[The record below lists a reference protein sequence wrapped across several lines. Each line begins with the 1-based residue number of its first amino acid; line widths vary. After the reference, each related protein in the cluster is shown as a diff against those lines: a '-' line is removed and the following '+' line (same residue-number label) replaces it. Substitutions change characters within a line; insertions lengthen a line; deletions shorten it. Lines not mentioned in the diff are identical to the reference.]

1 MRVRFH
7 FILAILCFA
16 CGIAPAE
23 TNVFPQGDFKNPAAN
38 TEWAQGFNIPQNQEF
53 QVVSEKGKSGLRI
66 ENHDAKRQLDYVHAY
81 LKLTPEIE
89 SLTISVR
96 LRGTDLKPGKE
107 GWHDAR
113 IAMSFEGASAA
124 YPPRVPE
131 LRADSDWV
139 TQTIELKVPKGAARL
154 NIQPAM
160 FYCTGIFEIADLAI
174 TPQLARSTQLAD
186 AALPPG
192 TSLDWDK
199 TKVVKINEKRSQI
212 SLDGIWRFIPATEGH
227 DVPDKTGW
235 AYIKVPGTWQNTS
248 GGRSAFVALGGG
260 SKWELYDGARVARAW
275 YERKVL
281 IPADWQGRI
290 LSLRFDRVS
299 TDAMVYVNDAPCGK
313 IAWPWGDVDITKA
326 AKPGHMAMIRI
337 EVAAI
342 ADAQKVGTFWQNALS
357 DTVTFSSARL
367 KTRGLT
373 GSVFLESRAS
383 EGRVTDVFV
392 RTSTRKK
399 EVALDV
405 ELSGVQ
411 QAGSVRFT
419 AEMLDEAGKVAK
431 SFSAEAKVSA
441 KETQI
446 VTLSW
451 PWANPRL
458 WDAGRPN
465 LYTLR
470 LTMKGA
476 GIDDQYS
483 QQFGFREFWAE
494 GRKLFLNGS
503 EIHLRQTCFIYGP
516 RGQVGDNF
524 GEVGSPTVDARGDTD
539 DSTRTLDET
548 DREGYLVAQYVL
560 DCSRYMMD
568 SRRRFNWEQNEPRA
582 MERASVWMRHYRNH
596 PSVIMWI
603 AGMNFFNNAVDADP
617 RHIGQRDW
625 DQGDQRW
632 QHLITAGRQMFD
644 DLKKLDSTRLYYSH
658 AGAYTGD
665 VYTMN
670 CYLDLLPLQER
681 EEWPSDWS
689 KTGQMPISMVEFG
702 TPVDCTFRRGREGFT
717 SNITSE
723 PLLTEY
729 AAIYFGTDA
738 YRSEEP
744 KYRQYLHDLFRGGM
758 LYQSSENKLDEYA
771 DDHKIQQLFRTN
783 TWRSWRTAGLGGGLR
798 TWSWMQDALKELNE
812 PTLVWI
818 AGPQKAYIAKDHH
831 FSAEQQIEKQ
841 IVLINDAREPQS
853 YTATWT
859 ATVSGKQVGGGT
871 LKGNLAVSEIKFVPF
886 QFNAPLEE
894 AGTKSDGQITLDATI
909 GDAKHHDTF
918 SFRVFGEQ
926 SAARGEIAVVDSEG
940 LTTRMLEKLGF
951 TTRQWNGDAASL
963 VVIGRNA
970 FKADPDLGPKL
981 EKYVQAG
988 GRALICEQ
996 DPVWMTQALGW
1007 RVCPQV
1013 CRRVFPVASAFKGDI
1028 DADDLRD
1035 WTGNSTLIEPYPK
1048 YVGDYLR
1055 GNEREQPYAGW
1066 HWGNRGGVSSEAIE
1080 KPHRSGWRPLLECE
1094 FDLAYSPLMELD
1106 YGRGHVMVCT
1116 LDLEDHAAVDP
1127 AAQRIANWIVN
1138 YAMHGP
1144 LLPRAA
1150 KVLYLGG
1157 PDGAAWLD
1165 RIGVSYQRSTTLDP
1179 NTSLLLIGPDAEI
1192 GSGDLTSYLEKG
1204 GKAFFLPS
1212 TKGTRLPWGSMKWS
1226 TAEFAG
1232 SLSVPAWAEVRGL
1245 SASDLR
1251 WRSHLD
1257 KRICIFSDGIE
1268 IGADGLLGRKTVGKG
1283 VAILCQIDPDLFH
1296 ADEKT
1301 YFRYT
1306 RWRATRAVAQV
1317 LSNLSATFAVDERIF
1332 HPMDTWSQNLDGSW
1346 QMQVTLRLPPAA
1358 NEAAAHAD
1366 PGISPA
1372 AQKLL
1377 GENAPSDGWTR
1388 VTLPRMLP
1396 FFQDND
1402 GEAVFRKEIEIP
1414 ATEAGKAL
1422 LLSLGVLT
1430 DFDTTCFNGTVVGT
1444 QGTKPANS
1452 QTASRNY
1459 VVPGKLVK
1467 PGKNVITV
1475 RLFNRFG
1482 PGGFAGKPGFP
1493 IGPDGNRSG
1502 RQANGPRLGLEMS
1515 LSRKPE
1521 GAQSL
1526 SYYHP
1531 DYRTDFQMG
1540 DNPYR
1545 YYRW

>member
-1 MRVRFH
+1 MKIWLYLFLGVM
-7 FILAILCFA
+7 C
-16 CGIAPAE
+16 IA
-23 TNVFPQGDFKNPAAN
+23 N
-38 TEWAQGFNIPQNQEF
+38 
-53 QVVSEKGKSGLRI
+53 GL
-66 ENHDAKRQLDYVHAY
+66 
-81 LKLTPEIE
+81 
-89 SLTISVR
+89 
-96 LRGTDLKPGKE
+96 
-107 GWHDAR
+107 
-113 IAMSFEGASAA
+113 ASAQVMPSA
-124 YPPRVPE
+124 
-131 LRADSDWV
+131 A
-139 TQTIELKVPKGAARL
+139 KPK
-154 NIQPAM
+154 Q
-160 FYCTGIFEIADLAI
+160 
-174 TPQLARSTQLAD
+174 SAD
-186 AALPPG
+186 ATLPPG

-199 TKVVKINEKRSQI
+199 TTVIKTNDKRSQI
-212 SLDGIWRFIPATEGH
+212 SLNGIWRFIPATEGH
-227 DVPDKTGW
+227 DAPDNTGW
-235 AYIKVPGTWQNTS
+235 AYLKVPGSWQNTS
-248 GGRSAFVALGGG
+248 GRRSAFVAQGTGP
-260 SKWELYDGARVARAW
+260 KWDQYDGSRVARAW

-281 IPADWQGRI
+281 IPRDWQWRSI
-290 LSLRFDRVS
+290 SLRFDRVS
-299 TDAMVYVNDAPCGK
+299 TDAMVYVNDTPCGK
-313 IAWPWGDVDITKA
+313 IAWPWGELDITKA
-326 AKPGHMAMIRI
+326 IKPGQMATIRVQ
-337 EVAAI
+337 VAAI

-357 DTVTFSSARL
+357 DAVTFSSARL

-383 EGRVTDVFV
+383 KARVTDVFV

-405 ELSGVQ
+405 ELSAIQHSGTVQ
-411 QAGSVRFT
+411 FA
-419 AEMLDEAGKVAK
+419 ADMLDARGKVEK
-431 SFSAEAKVSA
+431 SFSAEAKVTA
-441 KETQI
+441 KETQS
-446 VTLSW
+446 VTVSW

-458 WDAGRPN
+458 WDVGKPN

-470 LTMKGA
+470 LTVKGA
-476 GIDDQYS
+476 GVDDQYN
-483 QQFGFREFWAE
+483 QNFGFREFWAE

-524 GEVGSPTVDARGDTD
+524 SEVGSPTVDARGDTD

-548 DREGYLVAQYVL
+548 DREGYLVAEYIF
-560 DCSRYMMD
+560 DCSKYMMD
-568 SRRRFNWEQNEPRA
+568 SRRRFNWQQNEPRA
-582 MERASVWMRHYRNH
+582 MERAAVWMRHYRNH

-617 RHIGQRDW
+617 RRIGQRDW
-625 DQGDQRW
+625 DEGDPRW
-632 QHLITAGRQMFD
+632 QRLIAAGKQMFD
-644 DLKKLDSTRLYYSH
+644 SLKKLDDTRLYYSH

-681 EEWPSDWS
+681 EEWLSNWA
-689 KTGQMPISMVEFG
+689 KEGQMPISMVEFG

-729 AAIYFGTDA
+729 AAIYFGSEA
-738 YRSEEP
+738 YRAEEP

-798 TWSWMQDALKELNE
+798 TWSWMQDALKEVNE
-812 PTLVWI
+812 PTLAWI
-818 AGPQKAYIAKDHH
+818 AGPPEAYTAKDHH
-831 FSAEQQIEKQ
+831 FSAGQKIEKQ
-841 IVLINDAREPQS
+841 IVLINDTREPQS

-859 ATVSGKQVGGGT
+859 SSVRGKQIESGT
-871 LKGNLAVSEIKFVPF
+871 LKGSLAVSEIKFVPF
-886 QFNAPLEE
+886 QFNAPPEE
-894 AGTKSDGQITLDATI
+894 AGTKSDGQITLDAAI
-909 GDAKHHDTF
+909 GQVKHHDEF
-918 SFRVFGEQ
+918 AFGVFGEQ
-926 SAARGEIAVVDSEG
+926 RSAGGEIAVVDPEG
-940 LTTRMLEKLGF
+940 LTSQMLEKLGF
-951 TTRQWNGDAASL
+951 STRKWNGDATPL
-963 VVIGRNA
+963 VIIGRNA

-996 DPVWMTQALGW
+996 DPVWMTHALGW

-1013 CRRVFPVASAFKGDI
+1013 SRRAFPVPSAFKGDI

-1066 HWGNRGGVSSEAIE
+1066 HWGNRGGVSSAAIE

-1106 YGRGHVMVCT
+1106 YGRGRVMVCT
-1116 LDLEDHAAVDP
+1116 LDLEDHAAID
-1127 AAQRIANWIVN
+1127 AAARRTANWIVD
-1138 YAMHGP
+1138 YASHAP
-1144 LLPRAA
+1144 LSARAA

-1165 RIGVSYQRSTTLDP
+1165 RVGVSYQRSAKLDY
-1179 NTSLLLIGPDAEI
+1179 NAALLLIGPDVEI
-1192 GSGDLTSYLEKG
+1192 HPQDLNKYLEKG
-1204 GKAFFLPS
+1204 GKAFFLLS
-1212 TKGTRLPWGSMKWS
+1212 SKGTSRTWVTMKPAS
-1226 TAEFAG
+1226 AQFAG
-1232 SLSVPAWAEVRGL
+1232 SLSVPAWDEARGL
-1245 SASDLR
+1245 SPSDLR

-1257 KRICIFSDGIE
+1257 VSPWILSDGVE
-1268 IGADGLLGRKTVGKG
+1268 IGADGLLGRKTIGKG
-1283 VAILCQIDPDLFH
+1283 VLIFCQIDPDIFH

-1317 LSNLSATFAVDERIF
+1317 LANLGATFAVDDRIF
-1332 HPMDTWSQNLDGSW
+1332 HPMDTWNLNLDGSW

-1358 NEAAAHAD
+1358 NESAAHPD

-1377 GENAPSDGWTR
+1377 AENAPSDGWTS
-1388 VTLPRMLP
+1388 VALPQMLP

-1402 GEAVFRKEIEIP
+1402 GEAVFRKEIDIP
-1414 ATEAGKAL
+1414 ANEAGKDL
-1422 LLSLGVLT
+1422 ILSLGVLT

-1444 QGTKPANS
+1444 TGTKLANS
-1452 QTASRNY
+1452 PTASRNY

-1467 PGKNVITV
+1467 NGKNVITV

-1482 PGGFAGKPGFP
+1482 PGGFSGKPGFP

-1502 RQANGPRLGLEMS
+1502 RQANGPRVGLEMS
-1515 LSRKPE
+1515 LSRTPE